1 MLENLQELKKDMVS
15 KKWTISSF
23 LFTYKRIDYIV
34 LVKLFV
40 KNESKKNKFALLKL
54 HFMESK
60 NLNNDLEVEA
70 NIQGLLI
77 GAKIIRNF
85 FCIEY
90 SENLGK
96 ILKEFAV
103 YLNKSIPIKMNNSIS
118 DIEKAAM
125 INSLSKSDSENPN
138 KLYCY
143 KIMRNPEGKQRSPF
157 NEDKTKLLYMK
168 LFKYF
173 EKDPTISFCY
183 TEDKGKEKS
192 ISEIIQNFTINN
204 NK

>member
-1 MLENLQELKKDMVS
+1 
-15 KKWTISSF
+15 
-23 LFTYKRIDYIV
+23 
-34 LVKLFV
+34 
-40 KNESKKNKFALLKL
+40 
-54 HFMESK
+54 
-60 NLNNDLEVEA
+60 
-70 NIQGLLI
+70 
-77 GAKIIRNF
+77 
-85 FCIEY
+85 
-90 SENLGK
+90 
-96 ILKEFAV
+96 
-103 YLNKSIPIKMNNSIS
+103 MNNSIS

-192 ISEIIQNFTINN
+192 I
-204 NK
+204 

>member
-1 MLENLQELKKDMVS
+1 
-15 KKWTISSF
+15 
-23 LFTYKRIDYIV
+23 
-34 LVKLFV
+34 
-40 KNESKKNKFALLKL
+40 
-54 HFMESK
+54 MESK

-77 GAKIIRNF
+77 EAKIIRNF

-90 SENLGK
+90 SENLRE